1 MKYSSLDRAK
11 ERNKDIISDFISVLN
26 TIQGDI
32 DSYVC
37 NGKEDICVSKV
48 NGVNYRLEKYL
59 NQVSAL
65 KKDISKVLTQESKS
79 RYYRKSKI
87 KESAGSGNIDG
98 YAVQINDMGKGYIH
112 LALFD
117 SIEDAET
124 AYETLE
130 LIADDDGYDS
140 DEHYNIDIEN
150 ALYSADEIVNE
161 VDWRREIDKDDV
173 WTAADDTRYQIIG
186 EVPLYVYW

>member
-1 MKYSSLDRAK
+1 MIKMIR
-11 ERNKDIISDFISVLN
+11 
-26 TIQGDI
+26 
-32 DSYVC
+32 
-37 NGKEDICVSKV
+37 
-48 NGVNYRLEKYL
+48 
-59 NQVSAL
+59 
-65 KKDISKVLTQESKS
+65 ESKD
-79 RYYRKSKI
+79 
-87 KESAGSGNIDG
+87 NVDG